1 MVSGA
6 YQHSCVLNF
15 LPSPGTFVQ
24 KARTFFVPKFVRDP
38 IGKGKLS
45 WIGNVIAQYLPLFE
59 KAAWL
64 TLAACGSSA
73 STDAVSDVGNG
84 GDAGNVVCRTLD
96 EIKANATI
104 NIGVFSDKNPFG
116 YVDENG
122 EYQGYDIY
130 SATVWP
136 RNSA

>member
-1 MVSGA
+1 M
-6 YQHSCVLNF
+6 
-15 LPSPGTFVQ
+15 Q

-38 IGKGKLS
+38 IGKGRLS

-64 TLAACGSSA
+64 SLAACGSSA
-73 STDAVSDVGNG
+73 STDAVSD
-84 GDAGNVVCRTLD
+84 AGNVVCRTLD
-96 EIKANATI
+96 EIKAGGTI

-122 EYQGYDIY
+122 E
-130 SATVWP
+130 
-136 RNSA
+136 